1 MHGAWLMTS
10 IAFTIPGEARGKG
23 RPRASSYGGR
33 IRLHSDAKTASY
45 ENLVKLAAVEAMK
58 GAAPLDEPL
67 MVIITA
73 RMVPPASVSK
83 KRRAAMLAGQL
94 RPTKKPDLDNIVKA
108 VLDGCNGVAFRDDVL
123 VVSQVASKH
132 YAETAGVEVVIQ
144 TLNAGSL
151 K

>member
-45 ENLVKLAAVEAMK
+45 ENLVKLAAVAAMK
-58 GAAPLDEPL
+58 GAVPLDEPL

-83 KRRAAMLAGQL
+83 KRRTAMLAGVTL
-94 RPTKKPDLDNIVKA
+94 PTKKPDLDNVVKA

-123 VVSQVASKH
+123 VVSQFAHKR
-132 YAETAGVEVVIQ
+132 YAETAGVDVVIEP
-144 TLNAGSL
+144 L
-151 K
+151 KTGAAS